1 MNSEIIPHAIF
12 YKQFMSKAKK
22 QTIDYSTEEL
32 KVLSEERMT
41 FLSLIGEKGWMK
53 MLYGNDM
60 EFNMKLQFVRF
71 WWRDNTKPLVK
82 AQKVDKFGQTKL
94 L

>member
-1 MNSEIIPHAIF
+1 
-12 YKQFMSKAKK
+12 
-22 QTIDYSTEEL
+22 
-32 KVLSEERMT
+32 MT

-82 AQKVDKFGQTKL
+82 APKVDKFGQTKL